1 MRKCLLQMILWII
14 IAVIH
19 SPCAYADAPLT
30 IVVDA
35 YNPPNMYL
43 KDGKASGLYP
53 LLLSTIFERMNE
65 NVVIDAVPWKR
76 VLDMVNQGVAGA
88 GGVYKTDD
96 RLVVYDFSAPVY
108 NELLLVFVRRGNA
121 FKFET
126 VSDLNGKHVGIILG
140 WSYGAAFDKAKEAGL
155 FSVDTVN
162 RDHLNFKKLAEG
174 RLDCVVAS
182 RESGL
187 FEIAQNDHYN
197 IIALETPLLI
207 SPTYVVF
214 AKHADKKHLLARFD
228 ETLKQMREDGE
239 YSQLV
244 GNFIKHMAREEME
257 VTP

>member
-162 RDHLNFKKLAEG
+162 RDHLNFKSWQKDGWIVSSHQGKVGFLKLP
-174 RLDCVVAS
+174 RTIITTSLLWRRRYLSVLHMSFSQSMPTRSICS
-182 RESGL
+182 RDL
-187 FEIAQNDHYN
+187 MK
-197 IIALETPLLI
+197 L
-207 SPTYVVF
+207 
-214 AKHADKKHLLARFD
+214 
-228 ETLKQMREDGE
+228 
-239 YSQLV
+239 
-244 GNFIKHMAREEME
+244 
-257 VTP
+257 